1 MQALDLTQL
10 VVWAPFTVT
19 NFGNALNDVD
29 NNSSQVK
36 SQLCKTS
43 YRVLLYWTVFCVTCH
58 TVLLQH
64 SFYGELPG
72 VANLLKRLA
81 S

>member
-36 SQLCKTS
+36 SQLCETS
-43 YRVLLYWTVFCVTCH
+43 YRVLLYW